1 MKKIIAIL
9 LTAVLLLSC
18 LAGCSSSGKKS
29 SGGSSSYDSAI
40 QLYIKYLTGEASKS
54 EIKKLK
60 PQFFWDMSDESPDD
74 IYEEM
79 KEDPE
84 YPMDMLKEYY
94 GKNVKITYEILDK
107 ESYSKEQLEEI
118 RESVDSI
125 AEHYKV
131 SASGNKVTEYYEME
145 LEIMVKGSEGED
157 TMDARASI
165 MQYGGSWYI
174 MDYDMDNPYQ

>member
-9 LTAVLLLSC
+9 LAAVLMVSC
-18 LAGCSSSGKKS
+18 LAACGGGGKKRS
-29 SGGSSSYDSAI
+29 GSSSYDSAI
-40 QLYIKYLTGEASKS
+40 QLYIKYLTGEATKS
-54 EIKKLK
+54 EIKMLK
-60 PQFFWDMSDESPDD
+60 PSFFWDMSGEDPDD

-79 KEDPE
+79 KENPE

-94 GKNVKITYEILDK
+94 GKNVKITYEIVDK

-157 TMDARASI
+157 TMDASASI